1 MFGIRYIGNTHIPH
15 YKKTATLASIDMPV
29 PKSVLLPMIQHIGAP
44 AAPIVQPG
52 DHVKVGQK
60 IAEASGYVSSPIYSP
75 VSGKIEKFEEFL
87 RPDGRKIQAIK
98 ITSDGEQEIHETVKP
113 KDIYNIDDLIAAA
126 RESGVVGLGG
136 AGFPLAVKL
145 DVLRKDSIDTVILN
159 GAECEPYITSDTRT
173 MIDRADDVREGVELL
188 IKHAPAVKQYIV
200 GIEKNKP
207 EAIKKMRET
216 FKNIPCVTVKALPP
230 RYPQGAEK
238 VLIYNTVR
246 RVVPEGKLPS
256 DVNVLV
262 LNITSMAVLAK
273 YCRTGM
279 PLVRKS
285 ITLDGS
291 AVASPKNIKAPI
303 GTSIRE
309 IIDFG
314 GGTKGEVGKILLG
327 GPMMGSAMAS
337 IDDPII
343 KTTGAITILSAQDVR
358 LPNETACIHC
368 GRCSEACPHLLKPVL
383 FSNAL
388 ELPDREEK
396 MRALEK
402 NKIMLCVECG
412 SCSFVCPAGRP
423 LVLNNKVAKSEF
435 REYMNEKK
443 NREGEIKNG

>member
-1 MFGIRYIGNTHIPH
+1 MFGIRFIGNTHIPH
-15 YKKTATLASIDMPV
+15 YKNTAELASIDMPA
-29 PKSVLLPMIQHIGAP
+29 PASVLLPMVQHIGAP
-44 AAPIVQPG
+44 ATPIVNPG
-52 DHVKVGQK
+52 DTVKIGQK
-60 IAEASGYVSSPIYSP
+60 VAEASSYVSSPIFAP
-75 VSGKIEKFEEFL
+75 ISGKVEKFEEFL
-87 RPDGRKIQAIK
+87 RSDGKKVQAIR
-98 ITSDGEQEIHETVKP
+98 ITSDGLMAVHESVQP
-113 KDIYNIDDLIAAA
+113 KVVNNLDDLIVAS

-136 AGFPLAVKL
+136 AGFPLSVKL
-145 DVLRKDSIDTVILN
+145 DVLKKDSIDTVILN

-173 MIDRADDVREGVELL
+173 MIDRAEDIRYGVELL
-188 IKHAPAVKQYIV
+188 IKHAPAVKQYII

-207 EAIKKMRET
+207 EAIAKMKDT
-216 FKNIPCVTVKALPP
+216 FSDIPNVIVKPLPP

-285 ITLDGS
+285 VTLDGS

-303 GTSIRE
+303 GTSVKE

-314 GGTKGEVGKILLG
+314 GGTKGNVGKILLG
-327 GPMMGSAMAS
+327 GPMMGSAIAS
-337 IDDPII
+337 TLDPII
-343 KTTGAITILSAQDVR
+343 KTTGAITILSLEDVA
-358 LPNETACIHC
+358 PPIHTACIRC
-368 GRCSEACPHLLKPVL
+368 GRCMEACPHLLKPVKY
-383 FSNAL
+383 SDAL
-388 ELPDREEK
+388 KLTSREEK
-396 MRALEK
+396 MHVLEE

-423 LVLNNKVAKSEF
+423 LVLNNKIAKAEY
-435 REYMNEKK
+435 REYLAEQNKK
-443 NREGEIKNG
+443 

>member
-15 YKKTATLASIDMPV
+15 YKETAELASIDMPA
-29 PKSVLLPMIQHIGAP
+29 PQSVLLPMVQHIGAP
-44 AAPIVQPG
+44 AAPIVNPG
-52 DHVKVGQK
+52 DTVKIGQR
-60 IAEASGYVSSPIYSP
+60 IAEASGYVSSPIFAP
-75 VSGKIEKFEEFL
+75 ISGKVEKFEEFL
-87 RPDGRKIQAIK
+87 RPDGKKVQAIR
-98 ITSDGEQEIHETVKP
+98 ITSDGEMAVHESVKP
-113 KDIYNIDDLIAAA
+113 HIINTLDDLISAA

-145 DVLRKDSIDTVILN
+145 DVLKKETIDTVILN

-173 MIDRADDVREGVELL
+173 MIDRANDIRYGVELL
-188 IKHAPAVKQYIV
+188 IKHAPAVKQYII

-207 EAIKKMRET
+207 EAIAKMRET
-216 FKNIPCVTVKALPP
+216 FADLNNVTVKALPP

-273 YCRTGM
+273 FCRTGM

-285 ITLDGS
+285 VTLDGS
-291 AVASPKNIKAPI
+291 AVAHPKNIKAPI
-303 GTSIRE
+303 GTSVRE
-309 IIDFG
+309 IIEFG

-327 GPMMGSAMAS
+327 GPMMGSAIAS
-337 IDDPII
+337 VDDPIL
-343 KTTGAITILSAQDVR
+343 KTTGAITILSKEDVKA
-358 LPNETACIHC
+358 PEHTACIRC
-368 GRCSEACPHLLKPVL
+368 GRCSEACPHLLKPVTY
-383 FSNAL
+383 SDAL
-388 ELPDREEK
+388 KLTSREDK
-396 MRALEK
+396 MKVLEK

-423 LVLNNKVAKSEF
+423 LVLNNKIAKAEF
-435 REYMNEKK
+435 REYLAEQNKK
-443 NREGEIKNG
+443 

>member
-15 YKKTATLASIDMPV
+15 YKQTAALASIDMPA
-29 PKSVLLPMIQHIGAP
+29 PESVLLPMIQHIGAP
-44 AAPIVQPG
+44 AAPIVAPG
-52 DHVKVGQK
+52 DTVKIGQK
-60 IAEASGYVSSPIYSP
+60 IAEASGYVSSPIYAP
-75 VSGKIEKFEEFL
+75 ISGKIEKFEEFL
-87 RPDGRKIQAIK
+87 RPDGRRVQAIR
-98 ITSDGEQEIHETVKP
+98 ITSDGQMSVHESVKP
-113 KDIYNIDDLIAAA
+113 KDIYSLDDLIAAA

-145 DVLRKDSIDTVILN
+145 DVLRKDAIDTVILN

-188 IKHAPAVKQYIV
+188 MKHAPAVKRYVV

-207 EAIKKMRET
+207 EAIRKMRET
-216 FKNIPCVTVKALPP
+216 FKDIPCVSVKALPP

-303 GTSIRE
+303 GTSIKE
-309 IIDFG
+309 VIAFG
-314 GGTKGEVGKILLG
+314 GGTKGEIGKILLG

-337 IDDPII
+337 VEDPII
-343 KTTGAITILSAQDVR
+343 KTTGAITILSAEDVK
-358 LPNETACIHC
+358 LPEETACIKC

-388 ELPDREEK
+388 EHPDREEK
-396 MRALEK
+396 INVLEK

-423 LVLNNKVAKSEF
+423 LVLNNKIAKAEY
-435 REYMNEKK
+435 REYLAEKK
-443 NREGEIKNG
+443 KKEEAKNG

>member
-1 MFGIRYIGNTHIPH
+1 MMLGIRYIGNTHIPH
-15 YKKTATLASIDMPV
+15 YKETADLASIDLPT
-29 PKSVLLPMIQHIGAP
+29 PQSVLIPMLQHIGAP
-44 AAPIVQPG
+44 AAPIVTPG
-52 DHVKVGQK
+52 ETVKIGQK
-60 IAEASGYVSSPIYSP
+60 IAEASGYVSSPIYAP
-75 VSGKIEKFEEFL
+75 ISGKVEKFEEYL
-87 RPDGRKIQAIK
+87 RSDGRTVQAIR
-98 ITSDGEQEIHETVKP
+98 ITWDGESTVHESVYP
-113 KDIYNIDDLIAAA
+113 RSIYSLDDLITAA

-145 DVLRKDSIDTVILN
+145 DVLRKDTIDTVILN

-173 MIDRADDVREGVELL
+173 MIDRAQDVREGVDML
-188 IKHAPAVKQYIV
+188 IKHAPAVKKYII

-216 FKNIPCVTVKALPP
+216 FADLHNVSVKALPQ

-238 VLIYNTVR
+238 VLIYNTVKR
-246 RVVPEGKLPS
+246 IVPEGKLPS

-285 ITLDGS
+285 VTLDGS

-303 GTSIRE
+303 GTSVKE
-309 IIDFG
+309 IIEFG
-314 GGTKGEVGKILLG
+314 GGTKGEVGKVLLG
-327 GPMMGSAMAS
+327 GPMMGSAVAS
-337 IDDPII
+337 YDEPIT
-343 KTTGAITILSAQDVR
+343 KTTGAITILSKKDVE
-358 LPNETACIHC
+358 LPEETACIHC

-383 FSNAL
+383 FSNSL
-388 ELPDREEK
+388 EISDREER
-396 MRALEK
+396 MSTLSK

-423 LVLNNKVAKSEF
+423 LVLNNKIAKT
-435 REYMNEKK
+435 EYRSYLAEQK
-443 NREGEIKNG
+443 NK

>member
-15 YKKTATLASIDMPV
+15 FKRTASLASIDIPT
-29 PKSVLLPMIQHIGAP
+29 PKSVLVPMLQHIGAP
-44 AAPIVQPG
+44 AAPIVEPG
-52 DHVKVGQK
+52 DTVEIGQK
-60 IAEASGYVSSPIYSP
+60 IAEASGYVSSPIYAP
-75 VSGKIEKFEEFL
+75 ICGTVDKFEEYL
-87 RPDGRKIQAIK
+87 RPDGRKVQAIR
-98 ITSDGEQEIHETVKP
+98 INWNGEVKFHHSVQP
-113 KDIYNIDDLIAAA
+113 RDVSSLDDLITAA

-145 DVLRKDSIDTVILN
+145 DVLRKDAIDTVILN

-173 MIDRADDVREGVELL
+173 MIDRAHDVRQGVELL
-188 IKHAPAVKQYIV
+188 IKTAPAVNKYII

-207 EAIKKMRET
+207 EAIKTMRET
-216 FKNIPCVTVKALPP
+216 FKDLDCVTVKALPQ

-285 ITLDGS
+285 VTLDGS
-291 AVASPKNIKAPI
+291 AVAAPKNIKAPI

-309 IIDFG
+309 IIEFG
-314 GGTKGEVGKILLG
+314 GGTIGEVGKILLG
-327 GPMMGSAMAS
+327 GPMMGSAVAS
-337 IDDPII
+337 ADEPIT
-343 KTTGAITILSAQDVR
+343 KTTGAITILSKKDVQ
-358 LPNETACIHC
+358 LPEETSCIHC
-368 GRCSEACPHLLKPVL
+368 GRCAEACPHLLKPL
-383 FSNAL
+383 LYSNAL
-388 ELPDREEK
+388 ELTDKEEK
-396 MRALEK
+396 MKILDK

-423 LVLNNKVAKSEF
+423 LVLNNKIAKAEF
-435 REYMNEKK
+435 RAYTEEMKK
-443 NREGEIKNG
+443 KGGM

>member
-1 MFGIRYIGNTHIPH
+1 MFGIKYIGNTHIPR
-15 YKKTATLASIDMPV
+15 YKQTAALASIDMPA
-29 PKSVLLPMIQHIGAP
+29 PSSVLLPMSQHIGAP
-44 AAPIVQPG
+44 ATPIVSPG
-52 DHVKVGQK
+52 DTVKVGQK
-60 IAEASGYVSSPIYSP
+60 IADATGYVSSPIYAP
-75 VSGKIEKFEEFL
+75 ISGKVEKFEEFL
-87 RPDGRKIQAIK
+87 RADGRRVQAIR
-98 ITSDGEQEIHETVKP
+98 ITSDGEMSIHESVQP
-113 KDIYNIDDLIAAA
+113 KDISSLDELITAA

-145 DVLRKDSIDTVILN
+145 DVLKKGTIDTVILN

-173 MIDRADDVREGVELL
+173 MIDRAQDVREGIELL
-188 IKHAPAVKQYIV
+188 IKHAPEVKHYYV

-207 EAIKKMRET
+207 EAIRSMREA
-216 FKNIPCVTVKALPP
+216 FKDLPCVTVKALPE

-256 DVNVLV
+256 DVGVLV
-262 LNITSMAVLAK
+262 LNITSMAVVAK

-285 ITLDGS
+285 VTLDGS
-291 AVASPKNIKAPI
+291 AVASPKNIKTQI

-309 IIDFG
+309 IIEFG

-327 GPMMGSAMAS
+327 GPMMGSAVAS
-337 IDDPII
+337 VDDPIT
-343 KTTGAITILSAQDVR
+343 KTTGAITILSRKDVE
-358 LPNETACIHC
+358 LPKETACIHC

-383 FSNAL
+383 FSSAL
-388 ELPDREEK
+388 ENPDRNEK
-396 MRALEK
+396 IKMLEK

-423 LVLNNKVAKSEF
+423 LVLNNKLAKAEF
-435 REYMNEKK
+435 REYQAEMKK
-443 NREGEIKNG
+443 KEEAKNG

>member
-15 YKKTATLASIDMPV
+15 LKKTASIASIDLPT
-29 PKSVLLPMIQHIGAP
+29 PQSVLLPMLQHIGSP
-44 AAPIVQPG
+44 AAPIVEPG
-52 DHVKVGQK
+52 ETVKIGQK

-75 VSGKIEKFEEFL
+75 ICGKVEKFEEYL
-87 RPDGRKIQAIK
+87 RPDGRKVQAIR
-98 ITSDGEQEIHETVKP
+98 ITWNGETDIHESVKP
-113 KDIYNIDDLIAAA
+113 KDIYSLDDLITAA
-126 RESGVVGLGG
+126 RESGIVGLGG

-145 DVLRKDSIDTVILN
+145 DVLRKDAIDTVILN

-173 MIDRADDVREGVELL
+173 MIDRSVDIRESIELL
-188 IKHAPAVKQYIV
+188 MKHAPAVKKYII

-207 EAIKKMRET
+207 EAIKKMQET
-216 FKNIPCVTVKALPP
+216 FKGLDAVTVKALPQ

-285 ITLDGS
+285 VTLDGS
-291 AVASPKNIKAPI
+291 AVASPTNIKAPI
-303 GTSIRE
+303 GTSVKE

-314 GGTKGEVGKILLG
+314 GGTSGEVGKILLG
-327 GPMMGSAMAS
+327 GPMMGSAVAS
-337 IDDPII
+337 IDEPIT
-343 KTTGAITILSAQDVR
+343 KTTGAITILSKKDVQ
-358 LPNETACIHC
+358 LPPETACIHC

-388 ELPDREEK
+388 ENTDREEK
-396 MRALEK
+396 MKILAK

-423 LVLNNKVAKSEF
+423 LVLNNKVAKA
-435 REYMNEKK
+435 EYRLYLDEQK
-443 NREGEIKNG
+443 NK

>member
-1 MFGIRYIGNTHIPH
+1 MLGIRYIGNTHIPH
-15 YKKTATLASIDMPV
+15 YKRTAGLASIDLPT

-44 AAPIVQPG
+44 AVPIVNPG
-52 DHVKVGQK
+52 DTVKIGQK
-60 IAEASGYVSSPIYSP
+60 IAEASGYVSSPIFAP
-75 VSGKIEKFEEFL
+75 ISGKVEKFEEYL
-87 RPDGRKIQAIK
+87 RSDGKRVQAIR
-98 ITSDGEQEIHETVKP
+98 ITSDGENSIHESVKP
-113 KDIYNIDDLIAAA
+113 KNIYSLDDLITAA

-136 AGFPLAVKL
+136 AGFPLAVKM
-145 DVLRKDSIDTVILN
+145 DVLRRDVIDTVILN

-173 MIDRADDVREGVELL
+173 MIDRASDVREGVELI
-188 IKHAPAVKQYIV
+188 IKHAPTVKHYII

-207 EAIKKMRET
+207 EAIKKMQET
-216 FKNIPCVTVKALPP
+216 FADMPEVTVKVLPQ

-262 LNITSMAVLAK
+262 LNITSIAVLAK

-291 AVASPKNIKAPI
+291 AVAAPKNIKAPI
-303 GTSIRE
+303 GTPISE
-309 IIDFG
+309 IIEFG
-314 GGTKGEVGKILLG
+314 GGTKGDVGKILLG
-327 GPMMGSAMAS
+327 GPMMGSAIAS

-343 KTTGAITILSAQDVR
+343 KTTGAITVLSKKDVEI
-358 LPNETACIHC
+358 PEETACIHC

-388 ELPDREEK
+388 EFSDREDMIK
-396 MRALEK
+396 MLEK

-423 LVLNNKVAKSEF
+423 LVLNNKIAKT
-435 REYMNEKK
+435 EYRSYLNEQK
-443 NREGEIKNG
+443 NN

>member
-15 YKKTATLASIDMPV
+15 FKNTAALASIDMPT
-29 PKSVLLPMIQHIGAP
+29 PESVLLPMLQHIGAP
-44 AAPIVQPG
+44 AAPIVEPG
-52 DHVKVGQK
+52 EIVEIGQK

-75 VSGKIEKFEEFL
+75 ICGRVEKFEEYL
-87 RPDGRKIQAIK
+87 RPDGRRVQAIRITWNGETK
-98 ITSDGEQEIHETVKP
+98 IHQSVKP
-113 KDIYNIDDLIAAA
+113 KDIYTLDDLITAA

-145 DVLRKDSIDTVILN
+145 DVLRKDVIDTVILN

-173 MIDRADDVREGVELL
+173 MIDRAKDVRQGVELL
-188 IKHAPAVKQYIV
+188 IKTAPAVKKYII

-207 EAIKKMRET
+207 EAIKTMRET
-216 FKNIPCVTVKALPP
+216 FRDLNCVTVKALPQ

-285 ITLDGS
+285 VTLDGS

-303 GTSIRE
+303 GTSIKD

-314 GGTKGEVGKILLG
+314 GGTRGEVGKILLG
-327 GPMMGSAMAS
+327 GPMMGASVAS
-337 IDDPII
+337 IEEPIT
-343 KTTGAITILSAQDVR
+343 KTTGAITILSKKDVQ
-358 LPNETACIHC
+358 LPRETACIHC
-368 GRCSEACPHLLKPVL
+368 GRCTEACPHLLKPVQ
-383 FSNAL
+383 FSDAL
-388 ELPDREEK
+388 ELSHREEK
-396 MRALEK
+396 MKILDK

-423 LVLNNKVAKSEF
+423 LVLNNKIAKM
-435 REYMNEKK
+435 EYRKYTE
-443 NREGEIKNG
+443 EIKNKKGGV

>member
-1 MFGIRYIGNTHIPH
+1 MLGIRYIGNTHIPH
-15 YKKTATLASIDMPV
+15 FKKTASLASIDLPV
-29 PKSVLLPMIQHIGAP
+29 PQSVLLPMLQHIGAP
-44 AAPIVQPG
+44 AAPIVAPG
-52 DHVKVGQK
+52 DTVKIGQK

-75 VSGKIEKFEEFL
+75 ICGKVEKFEEYL
-87 RPDGRKIQAIK
+87 RPDGKKVQAIR
-98 ITSDGEQEIHETVKP
+98 ITWDGQTDIHESVQP
-113 KDIYNIDDLIAAA
+113 KYIGSLDDFIAAA

-145 DVLRKDSIDTVILN
+145 DVLRKDVIDTVILN

-173 MIDRADDVREGVELL
+173 MIDRAKDVRDGVEML
-188 IKHAPAVKQYIV
+188 IKHAPAVKKYII

-207 EAIKKMRET
+207 EAIRKMRET
-216 FKNIPCVTVKALPP
+216 FKDLDCVTVKALPQ

-273 YCRTGM
+273 YCLTGM

-309 IIDFG
+309 IIEFG
-314 GGTKGEVGKILLG
+314 GGTVGDVGKILLG
-327 GPMMGSAMAS
+327 GPMMGSAVAS
-337 IDDPII
+337 VDEPIT
-343 KTTGAITILSAQDVR
+343 KTTGAITILSKKDVE
-358 LPNETACIHC
+358 LPEETACIHC

-383 FSNAL
+383 FSKAL
-388 ELPDREEK
+388 EYQDINEK
-396 MRALEK
+396 MKLLDD

-423 LVLNNKVAKSEF
+423 LVLNNKIAKA
-435 REYMNEKK
+435 EYRAYTAEHKK
-443 NREGEIKNG
+443 

>member
-1 MFGIRYIGNTHIPH
+1 M
-15 YKKTATLASIDMPV
+15 
-29 PKSVLLPMIQHIGAP
+29 
-44 AAPIVQPG
+44 
-52 DHVKVGQK
+52 
-60 IAEASGYVSSPIYSP
+60 
-75 VSGKIEKFEEFL
+75 
-87 RPDGRKIQAIK
+87 
-98 ITSDGEQEIHETVKP
+98 
-113 KDIYNIDDLIAAA
+113 
-126 RESGVVGLGG
+126 
-136 AGFPLAVKL
+136 
-145 DVLRKDSIDTVILN
+145 
-159 GAECEPYITSDTRT
+159 
-173 MIDRADDVREGVELL
+173 
-188 IKHAPAVKQYIV
+188 KHAPAVKKYII

-216 FKNIPCVTVKALPP
+216 FKGLDAVTVKALPQ

-285 ITLDGS
+285 VTLDGS
-291 AVASPKNIKAPI
+291 AVASPTNIKAPI
-303 GTSIRE
+303 GTSVKE

-314 GGTKGEVGKILLG
+314 GGTSGEVGKILLG
-327 GPMMGSAMAS
+327 GPMMGSAVAS
-337 IDDPII
+337 IDEPIT
-343 KTTGAITILSAQDVR
+343 KTTGAITILSKKDVQ
-358 LPNETACIHC
+358 LPPETACIHC

-388 ELPDREEK
+388 ENTDREEK
-396 MRALEK
+396 MKILAK

-423 LVLNNKVAKSEF
+423 LVLNNKVAKA
-435 REYMNEKK
+435 EYRLYLDEQK
-443 NREGEIKNG
+443 NK

>member
-1 MFGIRYIGNTHIPH
+1 MLGIRYIGNTHIPH
-15 YKKTATLASIDMPV
+15 YKRTAGLASIDLPT
-29 PKSVLLPMIQHIGAP
+29 PQSVLLPMLQHIGAP
-44 AAPIVQPG
+44 AAPIVNPG
-52 DHVKVGQK
+52 DVVKIGQK
-60 IAEASGYVSSPIYSP
+60 IAEASGYVSSPIFAP
-75 VSGKIEKFEEFL
+75 ISGKVEKFEEYL
-87 RPDGRKIQAIK
+87 RSDGKKVQAIR
-98 ITSDGEQEIHETVKP
+98 ITSDGENSIHESVKP
-113 KDIYNIDDLIAAA
+113 KNIYSLDDLITAA

-136 AGFPLAVKL
+136 AGFPLAVKM
-145 DVLRKDSIDTVILN
+145 DVLRRGVIDTVILN

-173 MIDRADDVREGVELL
+173 MIDRATDVREGVEL
-188 IKHAPAVKQYIV
+188 IVKHAPAVKKYII

-216 FKNIPCVTVKALPP
+216 FADMPEVTVKALPQ

-262 LNITSMAVLAK
+262 LNITSIAVLAK

-291 AVASPKNIKAPI
+291 AVAAPKNIKAPI
-303 GTSIRE
+303 GTPVSE
-309 IIDFG
+309 IIEFG
-314 GGTKGEVGKILLG
+314 GGTKGDVGKILLG
-327 GPMMGSAMAS
+327 GPMMGNAIAS
-337 IDDPII
+337 DDDPII
-343 KTTGAITILSAQDVR
+343 KTTGAITILSRKDAEIPD
-358 LPNETACIHC
+358 ESACIHC
-368 GRCSEACPHLLKPVL
+368 GRCSEACPHLLKPLL

-388 ELPDREEK
+388 ELSDREDK
-396 MRALEK
+396 IRVLEK

-423 LVLNNKVAKSEF
+423 LVLNNKIAKSEY
-435 REYMNEKK
+435 RAYINEQK
-443 NREGEIKNG
+443 NN